1 MYGYYDM
8 NRYYAVRRR
17 VLRLWAVGPDVEFV
31 QRALAGAG
39 YNVGPI
45 DGIYGPMTMQAV
57 IDFQTD
63 NGLVPDGIVGPMTW
77 AAIDEI
83 YP

>member
-1 MYGYYDM
+1 MY
-8 NRYYAVRRR
+8 RAYAGQRR
-17 VLRLWAVGPDVEFV
+17 VLRLWSRGPDVEFV
-31 QRALAGAG
+31 QRALTGAG
-39 YNVGPI
+39 YNVGPL

-57 IDFQTD
+57 IDFQID
-63 NGLVPDGIVGPMTW
+63 NNLIPDGIVGPQTW

>member
-1 MYGYYDM
+1 MYIGQDG
-8 NRYYAVRRR
+8 RR
-17 VLRLWAVGPDVEFV
+17 VLRLWAVGPDVVFV
-31 QRALAGAG
+31 QRVLTGAG

-45 DGIYGPMTMQAV
+45 DGIYGPRTMQAV
-57 IDFQTD
+57 IEFQTD
-63 NGLVPDGIVGPMTW
+63 NGLVPDGIVGPKSW

>member
-1 MYGYYDM
+1 MCMDIMTLMDMGYTEECSAFGQSAPM
-8 NRYYAVRRR
+8 SMSRGPGRR
-17 VLRLWAVGPDVEFV
+17 
-31 QRALAGAG
+31 G

-57 IDFQTD
+57 IDFQRD

>member
-1 MYGYYDM
+1 MYQM
-8 NRYYAVRRR
+8 QRRT
-17 VLRLWAVGPDVEFV
+17 LRLWAVGPDVVFL
-31 QRALAGAG
+31 QRVLASAG

-45 DGIYGPMTMQAV
+45 DGIYGPRTMQAV

-77 AAIDEI
+77 AAIDAI

>member
-1 MYGYYDM
+1 MIMYIGQDG
-8 NRYYAVRRR
+8 RR
-17 VLRLWAVGPDVEFV
+17 VLRLWAVGPDVVFV
-31 QRALAGAG
+31 QRVLTGAG

-45 DGIYGPMTMQAV
+45 DGIYGPRTIQAV
-57 IDFQTD
+57 IEFQTD
-63 NGLVPDGIVGPMTW
+63 NGLVPDGIVGPKTW

>member
-1 MYGYYDM
+1 MYYGMYGEQ
-8 NRYYAVRRR
+8 RR
-17 VLRLWAVGPDVEFV
+17 VLRLWSRGADVEFV
-31 QRALAGAG
+31 QRVLTSVG

-57 IDFQTD
+57 IQFQMD
-63 NGLVPDGIVGPMTW
+63 NNLVPDGIVGPQTW
-77 AAIDEI
+77 AAIDLI